1 MTRQLKNAE
10 IARQSNSWHFKNPLF
25 LRSGF
30 HRAELV
36 DATLAERTVIGTIS
50 NVITKRGKIES
61 RTEQY
66 ILLVQGGF
74 FYWSALKND

>member
-50 NVITKRGKIES
+50 KELQREE
-61 RTEQY
+61 RTEQN
-66 ILLVQGGF
+66 ILLV
-74 FYWSALKND
+74 L